1 MQTDVKK
8 HITVVAAIHIAF
20 GVLGLVLGAL
30 VFLVVVGVGLLSGD
44 QDAFAIT
51 SVVGTAIGA
60 FMGVL
65 SLPSVLAGAGL
76 LRFKPWARLLTLILA
91 ALNLVNIPIGTL
103 IGIYTVWVLL
113 QDETEALF
121 AE

>member
-8 HITVVAAIHIAF
+8 HITVVGAIHIAF
-20 GVLGLVLGAL
+20 GVLGLVLGAF
-30 VFLVVVGVGLLSGD
+30 VFLIVVGTGLLSGD
-44 QDAFAIT
+44 RDAFAIT
-51 SVVGTAIGA
+51 SVIGTAVSG

-76 LRFKPWARLLTLILA
+76 LRYKPWARLLTLILA
-91 ALNLVNIPIGTL
+91 ALNLVNIPLGTL
-103 IGIYTVWVLL
+103 LGIYTIWVLL

-121 AE
+121 AA